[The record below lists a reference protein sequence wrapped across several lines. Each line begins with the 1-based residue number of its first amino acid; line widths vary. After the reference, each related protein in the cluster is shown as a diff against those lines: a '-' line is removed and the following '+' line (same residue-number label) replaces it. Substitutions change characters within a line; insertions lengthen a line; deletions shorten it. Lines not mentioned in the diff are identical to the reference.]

1 MMKTIPKPEHGSE
14 DWLIAR
20 WRDEHD
26 RVVFGASD
34 APALMN
40 ASPYKSRGDL
50 FVDKLQRP
58 VVQESNPVFHRGNVL
73 EPVLVAEAARVL
85 GISAVTPDLM
95 YCRDR
100 FRISL
105 DGVDDPAD
113 PAVVIEAKTTTR
125 YRVSTADDLPPEWL
139 WQAWAQTLVTGA
151 PVYFAVLDRDMRLSV
166 IETPDKPEA
175 IDALMEEAEIFGALV
190 DSGEMPPTLDDFSA
204 DQIASIVK
212 AEPSRIELPTE
223 ALSLVE
229 QLVLAR
235 GLRKTA
241 EQEEAQAK
249 DALARMLATN
259 EVGSIGGMDVVSW
272 KQQGGKSRL
281 DTRALLEAHPEL
293 RDQFTVTGAPFRVM
307 RVLINTMK
315 EGE

>member
-1 MMKTIPKPEHGSE
+1 MMKTIPKPTHGSE
-14 DWLIAR
+14 DWLVAR

-50 FVDKLQRP
+50 FVDKVQRP

-73 EPVLVAEAARVL
+73 EPALVAEAGRVL
-85 GISAVTPDLM
+85 GISVVTPDLM

-105 DGVDDPAD
+105 DGVDDEMD

-125 YRVSTADDLPPEWL
+125 YRVSNADDLPPEWL

-151 PVYFAVLDRDMRLSV
+151 PVFFVVLDRDQRLSV

-175 IDALMEEAEIFGALV
+175 IDALLEESEIFGALV

-204 DQIASIVK
+204 DQIATLTK
-212 AEPSRIELPTE
+212 AEPSRIELPSD

-235 GLRKTA
+235 GLRKSA
-241 EQEEAQAK
+241 EQEEEHAK
-249 DALARMLATN
+249 DALARLLGGN
-259 EVGSIGGMDVVSW
+259 EIGSIGGMDVVSW

-281 DTRALLEAHPEL
+281 DTRSLIAAHPEL
-293 RDQFTVTGAPFRVM
+293 RDQFTVNGAPFRVM